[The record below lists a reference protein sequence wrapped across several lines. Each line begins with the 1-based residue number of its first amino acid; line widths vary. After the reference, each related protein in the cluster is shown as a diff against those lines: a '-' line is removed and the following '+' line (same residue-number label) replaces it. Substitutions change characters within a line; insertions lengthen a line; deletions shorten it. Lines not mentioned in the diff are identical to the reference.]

1 MEKMLREYLQVEN
14 LRSKVDQV
22 TGSIVLVGNH
32 RTEVR
37 AWLKTLGF

>member
-1 MEKMLREYLQVEN
+1 MEKMLREHLEVDN

-22 TGSIVLVGNH
+22 TGSIMLLGNH

-37 AWLKTLGF
+37 TWLKTLGF